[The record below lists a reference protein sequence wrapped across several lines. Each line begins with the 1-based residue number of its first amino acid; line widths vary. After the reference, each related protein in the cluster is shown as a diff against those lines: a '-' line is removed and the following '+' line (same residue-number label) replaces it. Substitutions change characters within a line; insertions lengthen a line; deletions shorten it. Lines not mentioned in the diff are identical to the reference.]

1 MSFFSEDTFKKY
13 SLFGSDENQFKFN
26 EFNLNENK
34 FEYLQFQNFCGGKFS
49 KNKNHF
55 LFFQLFEKLNFYL
68 KNKLKKQ
75 PT

>member
-1 MSFFSEDTFKKY
+1 MSFFSEDAFKKY

-49 KNKNHF
+49 RTSKS
-55 LFFQLFEKLNFYL
+55 LFILILYL
-68 KNKLKKQ
+68 RI
-75 PT
+75 